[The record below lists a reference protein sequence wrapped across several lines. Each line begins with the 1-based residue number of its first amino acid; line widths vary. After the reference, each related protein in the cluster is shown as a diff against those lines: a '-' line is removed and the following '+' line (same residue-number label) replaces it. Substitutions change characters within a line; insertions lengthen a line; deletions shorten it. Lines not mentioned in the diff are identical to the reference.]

1 MISPIIPRRKIANR
15 QARRQFEN
23 ESRRIS
29 EQLLEIPMSFLR
41 DLFSDLDSDY
51 KALYDEYNTLWIQ
64 GCEYCK
70 KLHPRLKICD
80 PNPYFFEI
88 TFHPLEH
95 PTKEAWM
102 DNLLKYLRNE

>member
-1 MISPIIPRRKIANR
+1 MILPIIPRRKIVNR
-15 QARRQFEN
+15 QDRRLFEN

-51 KALYDEYNTLWIQ
+51 KSLYDEYNELWIQ

-70 KLHPRLKICD
+70 KLHPKLKICD
-80 PNPYFFEI
+80 PNPHFFEI
-88 TFHPLEH
+88 TFKPLEH
-95 PTKEAWM
+95 PKNSVWM
-102 DNLLKYLRNE
+102 DNLLKLIRNE